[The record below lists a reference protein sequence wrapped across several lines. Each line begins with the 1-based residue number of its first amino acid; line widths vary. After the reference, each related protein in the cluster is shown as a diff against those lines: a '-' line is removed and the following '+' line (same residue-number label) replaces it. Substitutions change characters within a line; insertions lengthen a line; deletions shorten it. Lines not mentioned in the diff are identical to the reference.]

1 MRFMVDFEKGL
12 INSIKNNFTKATID
26 GCFFHYSKLL
36 WNKARNLGLCKKD
49 NLKITK
55 ILIFIFKLFP
65 FILYDERIDIFKKIE
80 EYYIDEKYKKFINYY
95 KKNWLNNRYINY
107 TELSNDEYVL
117 RTNNYIERFH
127 GLMNQS
133 LDAVHPKISFLISK
147 YEIFLKNIYNKI
159 TTSLVNKA
167 NEKEEKFS
175 VINDILLFLS
185 KYNKQYKTSLNFI
198 NIIQSTNELNE
209 IIDKVTETCLEYI
222 FDNMNISQEHE
233 ESKTEEIIIE
243 DNVFKESNS
252 ENGNSNNDKVENE
265 EFNFEEIFP
274 KKHNYKKGKLSYSD
288 AFGPDNELKIYLNNL
303 KINENK
309 DK

>member
-1 MRFMVDFEKGL
+1 MIDKCTQFYVDGTFKSCPQTYYQIINFAGYLPDIKSIVPIFMVPTTSKSEYIYNKIFNDIKDILKDNNIIINESTMRFMVDFEKGL
-12 INSIKNNFTKATID
+12 INSIKNNFPRATID

-36 WNKARNLGLCKKD
+36 WNKSRNLGLCKKD

-95 KKNWLNNRYINY
+95 KRNWLNNSYINY

-175 VINDILLFLS
+175 VIKDILLFLS
-185 KYNKQYKTSLNFI
+185 K
-198 NIIQSTNELNE
+198 
-209 IIDKVTETCLEYI
+209 
-222 FDNMNISQEHE
+222 
-233 ESKTEEIIIE
+233 
-243 DNVFKESNS
+243 
-252 ENGNSNNDKVENE
+252 
-265 EFNFEEIFP
+265 
-274 KKHNYKKGKLSYSD
+274 
-288 AFGPDNELKIYLNNL
+288 
-303 KINENK
+303 
-309 DK
+309 